1 MTRLMG
7 IQELAQQVADAIS
20 AALKI
25 ETEIIDET
33 MTVVAAT
40 GQCKNRINT
49 KEEHGEKDAGYLYG
63 RVLTTNKAFVVED
76 ARNDPTYDPSFST
89 GQVEEVAEI
98 CCPIDYN
105 GEVIGVI
112 GLIAFNES
120 HHRRLMDNQEHMLN
134 FLQRMAQLLTS
145 KVSERE
151 AVKQWKLATSRL
163 NTLIESIHEGIIAI
177 DEKGVITHCNRTA
190 EVLIRQKKEALI
202 GKRLDEIWK
211 GSPMLEVLKTGVG
224 YTEKEEIYELNNH
237 HMHLVV
243 TAMPIRNHIK
253 TYGVVSSFRRM
264 ADVRKLAYSLTTGR
278 KGLSFSDI
286 IGESKI
292 LKKVKKLAYQVSN
305 SDSNIMLTG
314 ESGTGKD
321 FFANAIHTA
330 SARANGPFI
339 SVNCGAIPETLL
351 ESELF
356 GYEKGAFTGA
366 NKEGKIGKFEMAD
379 GGTIFLDE
387 IGDMPLHLQ
396 VKLLHVLQNKVI
408 ERVGGRKMIPIDV
421 RVIAATNKSLE
432 TMIQEGEFRSD
443 LYFRLNVI
451 PLSIPPLRN
460 RKEDIPLLM
469 EHFLKDIRGKLAK
482 SINGFHPD
490 VIEMFQNYSWP
501 GNVRELENAVEYAV
515 NMETENEIT
524 ISSIPARIANQQE
537 VSMTA
542 KGSLKERLRQHEKVI
557 LKDMLNEYGTSL
569 KAKKEM
575 ASQLKI
581 SLATLY
587 RKFEEY
593 ELLNNENDLSK
604 IRN

>member
-40 GQCKNRINT
+40 GQCKKRINT
-49 KEEHGEKDAGYLYG
+49 KEEYGEKDAGYLYG
-63 RVLTTNKAFVVED
+63 RVLTTNKAYVVED

-89 GQVEEVAEI
+89 GQIEEVAEI
-98 CCPIDYN
+98 CCPIEYS

-112 GLIAFNES
+112 GLIAFNET
-120 HHRRLMDNQEHMLN
+120 HHRRLMDNKEHMLN

-151 AVKQWKLATSRL
+151 AVKQWKLATNKL

-177 DEKGVITHCNRTA
+177 DEKGIITHCNRTA
-190 EVLIRQKKEALI
+190 EILIRQQKESLI
-202 GKRLDEIWK
+202 GKEIEEIWK
-211 GSPMLEVLKTGVG
+211 GSPMLNVLKTGKG
-224 YTEKEEIYELNNH
+224 YTEKEEIYDFNNH
-237 HMHLVV
+237 HMHFVV
-243 TAMPIRNHIK
+243 TAMPIRNQVK

-264 ADVRKLAYSLTTGR
+264 ADVRKLAYSLTTSR

-286 IGESKI
+286 IGESKV
-292 LKKVKKLAYQVSN
+292 LKKVKKLAMQVSH

-330 SARANGPFI
+330 SPRANGPFI

-408 ERVGGRKMIPIDV
+408 ERVGGRKMIPVDV

-451 PLSIPPLRN
+451 PLHIPPLRK

-469 EHFLKDIRGKLAK
+469 EHFLTDIKGKLAK
-482 SINGFHPD
+482 SIDGFQPE
-490 VIEMFQNYSWP
+490 VIALFQNYRWP

-515 NMETENEIT
+515 NMETENI
-524 ISSIPARIANQQE
+524 ISAASIPAKIASQQKAAAQAE
-537 VSMTA
+537 
-542 KGSLKERLRQHEKVI
+542 GSLKERLRREEKKI

-569 KAKKEM
+569 KAKKDI

-587 RKFEEY
+587 RKLEEH
-593 ELLNNENDLSK
+593 EILNNENKLSK
-604 IRN
+604 LRN